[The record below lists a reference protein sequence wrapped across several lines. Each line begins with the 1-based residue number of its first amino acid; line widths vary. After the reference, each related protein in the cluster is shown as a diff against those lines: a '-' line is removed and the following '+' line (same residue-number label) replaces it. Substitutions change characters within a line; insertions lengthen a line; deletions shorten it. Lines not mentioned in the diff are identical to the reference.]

1 MSLESISISS
11 CMTKNIKTIQSK
23 EQLFNVCRIMKDNR
37 IGSVIVVDESNSNP
51 VGIITERDI
60 VNNLSSPTA
69 NLQIQVKEIMSKPIV
84 TIQETHS
91 LIDAL
96 QTMQKNNFRRLPVTN
111 KEGKL
116 VGIVT
121 DKDIFK
127 TIINNKDL
135 ISDLSSNKNFQFSQ
149 STLEEY
155 REHLFENIFRPW
167 YNIYNQF
174 MWLGLLLKQ
183 IENRVLFRT

>member
-1 MSLESISISS
+1 MSLESISLSS
-11 CMTKNIKTIQSK
+11 CMTKNVKIIQSDK
-23 EQLFNVCRIMKDNR
+23 GLFNVCRIMKENK
-37 IGSVIVVDESNSNP
+37 IGSVIVVDESNKNNP

-60 VNNLSSPTA
+60 VNYLSSPLG
-69 NLQIQVKEIMSKPIV
+69 NLLMQVKEIMSKPIV

-96 QTMQKNNFRRLPVTN
+96 KTMQKNNFRRLPITN

-127 TIINNKDL
+127 VIINNKEL
-135 ISDLSSNKNFQFSQ
+135 LSDSNNNKKFQLSQ
-149 STLEEY
+149 SILEEY
-155 REHLFENIFRPW
+155 REHLLKIFFD
-167 YNIYNQF
+167 Q
-174 MWLGLLLKQ
+174 
-183 IENRVLFRT
+183 E

>member
-174 MWLGLLLKQ
+174 MWIGLLLKQ

>member
-1 MSLESISISS
+1 
-11 CMTKNIKTIQSK
+11 MTKNIKTIQSK

-84 TIQETHS
+84 TIQETYS

-135 ISDLSSNKNFQFSQ
+135 ISDLYSNKNFQFSQ

-155 REHLFENIFRPW
+155 REHLFENIFRP
-167 YNIYNQF
+167 
-174 MWLGLLLKQ
+174 
-183 IENRVLFRT
+183 

>member
-1 MSLESISISS
+1 
-11 CMTKNIKTIQSK
+11 
-23 EQLFNVCRIMKDNR
+23 MKDNR

-155 REHLFENIFRPW
+155 REHLFENIFRP
-167 YNIYNQF
+167 
-174 MWLGLLLKQ
+174 
-183 IENRVLFRT
+183 

>member
-1 MSLESISISS
+1 
-11 CMTKNIKTIQSK
+11 MTKNIKTIQSK
-23 EQLFNVCRIMKDNR
+23 ERLFNVCRIMKDNR

-96 QTMQKNNFRRLPVTN
+96 QTMQKNNFRRLPITN

-135 ISDLSSNKNFQFSQ
+135 LSDLYNNKNFQFSQ
-149 STLEEY
+149 SILEEY
-155 REHLFENIFRPW
+155 REHLFENIFRP
-167 YNIYNQF
+167 
-174 MWLGLLLKQ
+174 G
-183 IENRVLFRT
+183 

>member
-1 MSLESISISS
+1 
-11 CMTKNIKTIQSK
+11 MTKNIKTIQSK

-84 TIQETHS
+84 TIQETYS

-155 REHLFENIFRPW
+155 REHLFENIFRP
-167 YNIYNQF
+167 
-174 MWLGLLLKQ
+174 
-183 IENRVLFRT
+183 

>member
-1 MSLESISISS
+1 
-11 CMTKNIKTIQSK
+11 MTKNVKTIQSK
-23 EQLFNVCRIMKDNR
+23 EQLFNACRIMKDNR
-37 IGSVIVVDESNSNP
+37 IGCVIVVDESNSNNP

-60 VNNLSSPTA
+60 VNNLSSPDA
-69 NLQIQVKEIMSKPIV
+69 KLQIQVNEIMSKPIV
-84 TIQETHS
+84 TIKETHS

-96 QTMQKNNFRRLPVTN
+96 QTMQKNNFRRLPITN

-127 TIINNKDL
+127 TFINNKDL
-135 ISDLSSNKNFQFSQ
+135 ISDLYSNKNLPVSQ

-155 REHLFENIFRPW
+155 REHLFGNIFRP
-167 YNIYNQF
+167 
-174 MWLGLLLKQ
+174 G
-183 IENRVLFRT
+183 VA

>member
-1 MSLESISISS
+1 
-11 CMTKNIKTIQSK
+11 MTKNIKTIQSK

-69 NLQIQVKEIMSKPIV
+69 DLQIQVKEIMSKPIV
-84 TIQETHS
+84 TIQETYS

-96 QTMQKNNFRRLPVTN
+96 QIMQKNNFRRLPVTN

-135 ISDLSSNKNFQFSQ
+135 ISDLYSNKNFQFSQ

-155 REHLFENIFRPW
+155 REHLFENIFRP
-167 YNIYNQF
+167 
-174 MWLGLLLKQ
+174 
-183 IENRVLFRT
+183 

>member
-1 MSLESISISS
+1 
-11 CMTKNIKTIQSK
+11 MTKNIKTIQSK

-155 REHLFENIFRPW
+155 REHLFENIFRP
-167 YNIYNQF
+167 
-174 MWLGLLLKQ
+174 
-183 IENRVLFRT
+183 

>member
-1 MSLESISISS
+1 
-11 CMTKNIKTIQSK
+11 MTKNIKTIQSK

-51 VGIITERDI
+51 IGIITERDI

-84 TIQETHS
+84 TIQETYS

-135 ISDLSSNKNFQFSQ
+135 ISDLYSNKNFQFSQ

-155 REHLFENIFRPW
+155 REHLFENIFRP
-167 YNIYNQF
+167 
-174 MWLGLLLKQ
+174 
-183 IENRVLFRT
+183 

>member
-1 MSLESISISS
+1 
-11 CMTKNIKTIQSK
+11 MTKNIKTIQSK
-23 EQLFNVCRIMKDNR
+23 ERLFNVCRIMKDNR

-84 TIQETHS
+84 TIQETYS

-155 REHLFENIFRPW
+155 REHLFENIFRP
-167 YNIYNQF
+167 
-174 MWLGLLLKQ
+174 
-183 IENRVLFRT
+183 

>member
-1 MSLESISISS
+1 
-11 CMTKNIKTIQSK
+11 MTKDIKTI
-23 EQLFNVCRIMKDNR
+23 ELTEPLFNACRIMKDNR
-37 IGSVIVVDESNSNP
+37 IGCVIVVDESKNP

-60 VNNLSSPTA
+60 IYNLSPPDT
-69 NLQIQVKEIMSKPIV
+69 NLQIPVNEIMSKPII
-84 TIQETHS
+84 TIQETQS

-96 QTMQKNNFRRLPVTN
+96 NTMQKNNFRRLPITN

-127 TIINNKDL
+127 IITNNKEL
-135 ISDLSSNKNFQFSQ
+135 LSDLYTNKNFQFST

-155 REHLFENIFRPW
+155 RGHLFENLFRP
-167 YNIYNQF
+167 
-174 MWLGLLLKQ
+174 G
-183 IENRVLFRT
+183 VS

>member
-1 MSLESISISS
+1 
-11 CMTKNIKTIQSK
+11 MTKIIKTIQSK

-155 REHLFENIFRPW
+155 REHLFENIFRP
-167 YNIYNQF
+167 
-174 MWLGLLLKQ
+174 
-183 IENRVLFRT
+183 

>member
-1 MSLESISISS
+1 
-11 CMTKNIKTIQSK
+11 MTKNIKTIK
-23 EQLFNVCRIMKDNR
+23 LTEPLFNACRIMKDNR
-37 IGSVIVVDESNSNP
+37 IGCVIVVEESNNNNP

-60 VNNLSSPTA
+60 IYNLSSPDT
-69 NLQIQVKEIMSKPIV
+69 NLQSPVNEIMSKPIV
-84 TIQETHS
+84 TLQETQS

-96 QTMQKNNFRRLPVTN
+96 NTMQKNNFRRLPITN

-127 TIINNKDL
+127 IITNNKEL
-135 ISDLSSNKNFQFSQ
+135 LSDLYTNKNFQFST

-155 REHLFENIFRPW
+155 RGHLFENLFRP
-167 YNIYNQF
+167 
-174 MWLGLLLKQ
+174 G
-183 IENRVLFRT
+183 VS